1 MRQRVYTVGLGDQVR
16 LIRAQT
22 RRQAVAYV
30 SRTLLNVRVA
40 TQDDLIEQLTKGVPI
55 ENYRDPDQIELDI

>member
-1 MRQRVYTVGLGDQVR
+1 MKQRVYTVGLGDQVR